1 MVRLQE
7 QKGRFFVTIPKEYIK
22 DKKWKKGDTL
32 VVGYDDKGRITI
44 KRVGD

>member
-22 DKKWKKGDTL
+22 DKKWAKGDSL
-32 VVGYDDKGRITI
+32 VVSYDDRGRIVI
-44 KRVGD
+44 KKVGE